1 MEKSEST
8 SVAWNADRAAAY
20 GMPGVLVDQNDAVAV
35 YEAAGV
41 AIERARRGDGPT
53 LLEVKTDRYLGH
65 FQGDPETYRPKGE
78 VEALRRNDPI
88 PRLGEQLR
96 RSGLIDDALDQ
107 AIRTRVSARVTEAY
121 EYGRTSPY
129 PQPED
134 ALLHV
139 FN

>member
-1 MEKSEST
+1 MNTFATALLAFCCALSAPGLAQAQEKISHGRFKDLS
-8 SVAWNADRAAAY
+8 
-20 GMPGVLVDQNDAVAV
+20 L
-35 YEAAGV
+35 
-41 AIERARRGDGPT
+41 
-53 LLEVKTDRYLGH
+53 
-65 FQGDPETYRPKGE
+65 YRPKGE

-96 RSGLIDDALDQ
+96 RSGLIDDAQDQ
-107 AIRTRVSARVTEAY
+107 AIRARVSARITEAY